1 MREVKVATAP
11 VGGSSRR
18 QRGVVA
24 FLILLSLVLFFHRL
38 GSLSLFD
45 ADEPAFAE
53 ATREMLLSGDWI
65 TPHFNFEPRF
75 DKPILFYWLM
85 ALAYKSFGIGE
96 FAARFWSAAFATGLV
111 LSIYLF
117 GRQVL
122 GQRGALIAALAFTT
136 NIGTAILARAAVT
149 DMTLVFF
156 MTWTLFSF
164 FAAYRA
170 TGTSLL
176 GYLFVAYL
184 TMALSVL
191 TKGPIGL
198 LLPLLV
204 IGLFLAVRRTTRATL
219 FRLEPLAGLAL
230 FFVIALPWYLAVTRE
245 NGWDFILGF
254 VVKHHLV
261 RYTGVVSG
269 NTGAPYYFLP
279 VVALGFFPWSGILPK
294 AFGDLWSIRARLR
307 GELTLREELL
317 LFAWIWFG
325 VVFVFFSLSGTK
337 LPSYIFPAFPAL
349 SLLAG
354 AGGEGLLGEWGRA
367 ASGGKAF
374 DWVVAGIAGLL
385 AVGLCM
391 VPLITGAL
399 RPPIHFGA
407 APYVLATVFLV
418 GPALAVLA
426 RRGGQWN
433 LALAALTATMV
444 LSILL
449 AVHLLAPPIQ
459 ANHQNVL
466 REFAEAARRQL
477 GPDDLLV
484 TYDLNAPSLV
494 FYAGRRVV
502 KVGRGEEAKFQELGA
517 SARRLF
523 VITKAAVETQLRGV
537 PDIFPLDRRGGYV
550 LYFSRPSE

>member
-1 MREVKVATAP
+1 
-11 VGGSSRR
+11 
-18 QRGVVA
+18 
-24 FLILLSLVLFFHRL
+24 
-38 GSLSLFD
+38 
-45 ADEPAFAE
+45 
-53 ATREMLLSGDWI
+53 
-65 TPHFNFEPRF
+65 
-75 DKPILFYWLM
+75 M

-170 TGTSLL
+170 TGTTPL

-184 TMALSVL
+184 TMALAVL

-219 FRLEPLAGLAL
+219 FRMRPFAGLAL
-230 FFVIALPWYLAVTRE
+230 FAVIALPWYLAVTRE
-245 NGWDFILGF
+245 NGWDFILRF
-254 VVKHHLV
+254 FVKHHFV

-269 NTGAPYYFLP
+269 NTGPPYYFLP
-279 VVALGFFPWSGILPK
+279 VVVLGFFPWSGVLPK
-294 AFGDLWSIRARLR
+294 AFGELWCIRARLR

-317 LFAWIWFG
+317 LFAWLWFG

-354 AGGEGLLGEWGRA
+354 AGGEDLLGERGRA
-367 ASGGKAF
+367 ESGGKVF

-385 AVGLCM
+385 AVGLCV

-407 APYVLATVFLV
+407 APYVLAIVFLV

-426 RRGGQWN
+426 RRGGRGN

-449 AVHLLAPPIQ
+449 AVHLVAPPIQ

-466 REFAEAARRQL
+466 REFAEAAGRQL

-502 KVGRGEEAKFQELGA
+502 KVGRGEEAKFQEFGA
-517 SARRLF
+517 SARRLL
-523 VITKAAVETQLRGV
+523 VIGKAAAETQLRKV

-550 LYFSRPSE
+550 LYSSRPSG

>member
-1 MREVKVATAP
+1 
-11 VGGSSRR
+11 
-18 QRGVVA
+18 
-24 FLILLSLVLFFHRL
+24 
-38 GSLSLFD
+38 
-45 ADEPAFAE
+45 
-53 ATREMLLSGDWI
+53 
-65 TPHFNFEPRF
+65 
-75 DKPILFYWLM
+75 
-85 ALAYKSFGIGE
+85 
-96 FAARFWSAAFATGLV
+96 
-111 LSIYLF
+111 
-117 GRQVL
+117 
-122 GQRGALIAALAFTT
+122 
-136 NIGTAILARAAVT
+136 
-149 DMTLVFF
+149 
-156 MTWTLFSF
+156 
-164 FAAYRA
+164 
-170 TGTSLL
+170 
-176 GYLFVAYL
+176 
-184 TMALSVL
+184 
-191 TKGPIGL
+191 
-198 LLPLLV
+198 
-204 IGLFLAVRRTTRATL
+204 
-219 FRLEPLAGLAL
+219 
-230 FFVIALPWYLAVTRE
+230 
-245 NGWDFILGF
+245 
-254 VVKHHLV
+254 
-261 RYTGVVSG
+261 
-269 NTGAPYYFLP
+269 
-279 VVALGFFPWSGILPK
+279 LPK
-294 AFGDLWSIRARLR
+294 AFGDLWSSRARLR

-367 ASGGKAF
+367 ASGGKTF

-449 AVHLLAPPIQ
+449 AVHLVAPPIQ
-459 ANHQNVL
+459 ANHQTVL

-523 VITKAAVETQLRGV
+523 VIGKASAETQLREV

-550 LYFSRPSE
+550 LYSSRPSG